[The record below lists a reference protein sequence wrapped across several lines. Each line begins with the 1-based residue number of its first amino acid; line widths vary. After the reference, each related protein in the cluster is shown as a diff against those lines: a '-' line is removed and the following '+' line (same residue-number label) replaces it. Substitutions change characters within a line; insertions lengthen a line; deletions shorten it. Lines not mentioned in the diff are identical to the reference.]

1 MLLGKVSMDSK
12 SEFTQSLYELV
23 QKQKIS
29 LIESLE
35 IISRFNRDGKVEK
48 AARYILGCL
57 EKGVSFSSALK
68 TCDEIEFDNV
78 YVTFITFAEKTGCL
92 GETCEFLYKRCKRK
106 NENFVQI
113 VEACTYPV
121 FVVFVAFMAVIFLLV
136 WGKNRN
142 SIFVF
147 SGATYG
153 TVMQSCMLACGF
165 LICFFMGAFFVVKNI
180 LSDNKMFESFLAA
193 DFLVSSGINF
203 VDAMDA
209 LISVAGY
216 DSVLGHQFQK
226 VKSKVIE
233 GIDLISA
240 FDGIGE
246 KLERFLYIACKT
258 GGECEVFGKMAA
270 FIEEKDKKKRKFCF
284 LLIEPIFICGTGI
297 FLIILLSGVFFP
309 MLHSLGL

>member
-1 MLLGKVSMDSK
+1 MDSK
-12 SEFTQSLYELV
+12 TEFTESLYELV
-23 QKQKIS
+23 QKQKIN

-35 IISRFNRDGKVEK
+35 IISKFNRNGKVEN
-48 AARYILGCL
+48 AAKYILSCL
-57 EKGVSFSSALK
+57 ESGMCFSNALK
-68 TCDEIEFDNV
+68 TCDEIEFDSV
-78 YVTFITFAEKTGCL
+78 YVTFISFAEKTGCL
-92 GETCEFLYKRCKRK
+92 GETCEFLYERCKRK
-106 NENFVQI
+106 NENFIQI

-121 FVVFVAFMAVIFLLV
+121 FVVFVAFMAVVFLMI
-136 WGKNRN
+136 WGRNRE
-142 SIFVF
+142 SFLFF
-147 SGATYG
+147 SGESYRT
-153 TVMQSCMLACGF
+153 MMNSCIWAVGF
-165 LICFFMGAFFVVKNI
+165 LICFFMGAFFVIRNI

-193 DFLVSSGINF
+193 DFLVCYGVNF
-203 VDAMDA
+203 VDALDA

-216 DSVLGHQFQK
+216 DSGLGHQFQK
-226 VKSKVIE
+226 VKSKVVE

-246 KLERFLYIACKT
+246 KMERFLYLACKT

-309 MLHSLGL
+309 MLHSLGF